1 MAVHGAARPAGGTRL
16 VAWRPPLD
24 RITEVLHARFTDHA
38 YPLHTHDAWT
48 LLIVDDGVIRYDID
62 RREQGVVR
70 PTVTLLPPDVP
81 HDGRAATSHGFRKR
95 VAYLDRSVLG
105 KDLIGRAVDR
115 PSLPDPAL
123 RQQVD
128 RLHVA
133 LHHPVDTFEAESR
146 LELIRERLEQ
156 HLRGRSPAGSDPP
169 VAGLPARLRELLDA
183 ELVNGVTLHAAAE
196 TLNAHPAHLVRA
208 FTRQYGLPPHRYLT
222 GRRVDLARQLL
233 LAGRPAAEVAVAVG
247 FYDQAHL
254 TRHFRR
260 YLGVPPAN
268 YRRRA
273 TDR

>member
-1 MAVHGAARPAGGTRL
+1 M
-16 VAWRPPLD
+16 
-24 RITEVLHARFTDHA
+24 LHARFTDHA

-48 LLIVDDGVIRYDID
+48 LLIVDDGAIRYDID

-260 YLGVPPAN
+260 YLGVPPAR

>member
-1 MAVHGAARPAGGTRL
+1 MAVHGAARPPDGTQL

-70 PTVTLLPPDVP
+70 PAVTLLPPDVP

-115 PSLPDPAL
+115 PSVPDPAL

-128 RLHVA
+128 RLHLA
-133 LHHPVDTFEAESR
+133 LHHPADTFEAESR

-156 HLRGRSPAGSDPP
+156 HLRGGSPAGSDPP

-222 GRRVDLARQLL
+222 GRRVDQARQLL

-260 YLGVPPAN
+260 YLGVPPAR
-268 YRRRA
+268 YRRRT
-273 TDR
+273 TDW

>member
-1 MAVHGAARPAGGTRL
+1 MAVHGAARPAGGTQL

-48 LLIVDDGVIRYDID
+48 LLIVDDGVIRYGID

-156 HLRGRSPAGSDPP
+156 HLRGRSPAGLDPP

-222 GRRVDLARQLL
+222 GRRVDRARQLL

-260 YLGVPPAN
+260 YLGVPPAR

-273 TDR
+273 ADR